1 MNLDI
6 DSVKQAFLDSI
17 RGVDKFGHDA
27 NGTGTRNSPGQH
39 LRSRCVT
46 IFVSKPLFQ
55 LGPDLPVQVSPHP
68 GNVYRVHDVPKSSGN
83 NRKAR
88 VAAHRRFM
96 KWTNKKLPKEA
107 T

>member
-1 MNLDI
+1 MNI
-6 DSVKQAFLDSI
+6 DDVKKAFLDSI
-17 RGVDKFGHDA
+17 RGVDKHGRDEGHS
-27 NGTGTRNSPGQH
+27 GTRNSPGQH

-83 NRKAR
+83 SRKAR
-88 VAAHRRFM
+88 VAASRRFL
-96 KWTNKKLPKEA
+96 KWTQPRLPKEV